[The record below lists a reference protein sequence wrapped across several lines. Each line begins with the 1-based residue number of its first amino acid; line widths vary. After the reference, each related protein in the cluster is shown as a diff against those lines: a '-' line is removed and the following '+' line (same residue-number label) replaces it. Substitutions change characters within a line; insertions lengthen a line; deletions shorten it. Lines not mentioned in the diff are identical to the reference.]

1 MTEKKWTALSF
12 AAMAAAIICELLP
25 YGAVLRFMGDSE
37 TGEINRHT
45 YSYFSL
51 TPYGYAN
58 FGPLITAVLSTAL
71 VIMLLVLLFAKKSLI
86 PLRTAALVISFVAL
100 GASLMPLLMLGLEYY
115 SLLGG
120 GITVLLLLA
129 VIFECIAMKKLDK
142 PDDAK

>member
-1 MTEKKWTALSF
+1 MTEKKWTVLSF
-12 AAMAAAIICELLP
+12 AAMAAAILCELLP
-25 YGAVLRFMGDSE
+25 YGAVMRWAPNPDTRILE
-37 TGEINRHT
+37 T
-45 YSYFSL
+45 YAYFNPL
-51 TPYGYAN
+51 PYGYAN
-58 FGPLITAVLSTAL
+58 FGPLITAVLSTVL
-71 VIMLLVLLFAKKSLI
+71 VVILLILLFAKKPLI